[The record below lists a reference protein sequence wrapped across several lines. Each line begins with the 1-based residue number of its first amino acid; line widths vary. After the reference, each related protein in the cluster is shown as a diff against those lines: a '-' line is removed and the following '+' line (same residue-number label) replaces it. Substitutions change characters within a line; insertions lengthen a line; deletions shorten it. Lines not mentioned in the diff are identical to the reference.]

1 MTTKMVRLAMT
12 SPESSHQQNSSSSGG
27 NSTNNN
33 NHQSGEIIQQQ
44 QSVAIHQSPQQQ
56 PPQQG
61 TIAHP
66 AHHMHHAGATMPQ
79 QQPPPPVEGNGHG
92 LFIGQYT
99 AAGDFYPEHGYFIPH
114 HHHHHEMCPAAHAP
128 LCTLHDFGPVTV
140 PMVSQSGSPPIPM
153 PVQVPPGH
161 LMQQIVDENGTLRH
175 VILSTAHN
183 QQIHGQ
189 GSVQGVQHHIHGHY
203 IAANGTTPSFYGPLA
218 TGYPGPGPGP
228 HFHPIPGGHL
238 QPQQL
243 SHSPHSPSPPNNNYH
258 KDERTQRQHTKLL
271 RKLDQQQQ
279 KQREM
284 NSALSTPA
292 HSPSPRKSE
301 LNGLRRTTP
310 ASRNGASS
318 VGTSEDG
325 EESSSVPDEE
335 DDYQPL
341 IDQLSAV
348 QSPQVSEVMSKSA
361 LLQWAA
367 PPNSEQ
373 VTLNP
378 RDLQYE
384 VLLSDRGKDGKYKS
398 IFKGSS
404 LSCRIQDL
412 RPGQE
417 YSVCLQVHYQEL
429 QGSASEP
436 TVFTTPPCP
445 PDTPF
450 APKLITRTK
459 NSLQVRWNAT
469 ADNGSHILHYILEYD
484 EGKGKEFVEVCKTK
498 GRQYSLTKLQPST
511 WYSFRLAAVNDCGKS
526 PYSDII
532 TFCTAANP
540 PPQPTPPTLA
550 AATSS
555 SLRLEWIRR
564 SQEEEYV
571 LQMADKESGHGYL
584 PMYTGRETVYEC
596 VNLRRATVFHF
607 RLKAENEVG
616 SSPWSDE
623 VIYRTLPERPGRP
636 GKPQVK
642 GKIHATNF
650 KAKWDPPS
658 DRGGSEIKMYYLE
671 INAGA
676 GFERV
681 YMGSE
686 TEAICDRLSPGTT
699 YQIRV
704 WCEGVAG
711 PSAPSEPCTVTT
723 EAVAPVAPS
732 APFCSTPPGPYAT
745 VLRWERPDY
754 NGGAPVTEY
763 EVEMEGGVPRQRIAV
778 YRGKDTQCVAKDLS
792 PGEVYVAQVRAIN
805 RIGAGQW
812 SEEGTFVAG
821 AAPPGIPGR
830 PDVTI
835 RSATHLTVSWEE
847 PATNGA
853 FISEYRL
860 ESAVNNQEDC
870 YNIAYQGVQTMAE
883 VRNLMP
889 FTTYFFRVSATNAAG
904 TSGFSAPISTRTPAA
919 APNAPIIESCDITST
934 EVTVYWRA
942 PDCHGSPI
950 RHYNIDCADR
960 VMATTDAVTEYC
972 IGDLQPETLYKIKIQ
987 AVNEIGAGPLSSALR
1002 VTTLPLPPKPP
1013 RLECTAAG
1021 HNFVKLKWG
1030 DGRNVDFT
1038 RYHVEMMNNRNR
1050 EFVTVYTG
1058 TNYTC
1063 RVPKLQEQATYVFR
1077 ICAETDHAGIG
1088 DYSDEVA
1095 FETTAAVPS
1104 SIKSPRIY
1112 EPAAGSVPVNDSSN
1126 CDHIHV
1132 EWQHSKNT
1140 FPDPVEYILQCTRSR
1155 EQDYKQIYRGPET
1168 RFTVE
1173 NLECGVEYCLR
1184 VCPVR
1189 LMVTGECLPGSFS
1202 PVLRHTVPLKS
1213 KSVIDSNAIAGAHG
1227 LSGGAPGASGGVTSQ
1242 AFDDNLSNA
1251 GAVQRILGRVTTIYS
1266 SRRNFTDQ
1274 QKAIIIAIF
1283 LMIGSVVL
1291 AYVVKLFNFS

>member
-1 MTTKMVRLAMT
+1 
-12 SPESSHQQNSSSSGG
+12 
-27 NSTNNN
+27 
-33 NHQSGEIIQQQ
+33 
-44 QSVAIHQSPQQQ
+44 
-56 PPQQG
+56 
-61 TIAHP
+61 
-66 AHHMHHAGATMPQ
+66 
-79 QQPPPPVEGNGHG
+79 
-92 LFIGQYT
+92 
-99 AAGDFYPEHGYFIPH
+99 
-114 HHHHHEMCPAAHAP
+114 MCPAAHAP

-218 TGYPGPGPGP
+218 AGYPGPGPGA

-540 PPQPTPPTLA
+540 PPQPAAPTLA
-550 AATSS
+550 SATST

-584 PMYTGRETVYEC
+584 PMYTGRDTVYEC
-596 VNLRRATVFHF
+596 INLRRATVFHF

-650 KAKWDPPS
+650 KAKWEPPS

-681 YMGSE
+681 YMGCD

-704 WCEGVAG
+704 WCEGAAG
-711 PSAPSEPCTVTT
+711 ASAPSEPCTVTT
-723 EAVAPVAPS
+723 EAVAPVAPPP
-732 APFCSTPPGPYAT
+732 PFCSTPPGPYAT

-763 EVEMEGGVPRQRIAV
+763 EVEMEGGVPRQRVHV
-778 YRGKDTQCVAKDLS
+778 YRGKDTQCVAKDLV

-805 RIGAGQW
+805 RIGAGPW
-812 SEEGTFVAG
+812 SEDGSFAAG
-821 AAPPGIPGR
+821 AARPGVPGR
-830 PDVTI
+830 PEVAV

-889 FTTYFFRVSATNAAG
+889 FTTYFFRVCATNAAG
-904 TSGFSAPISTRTPAA
+904 ISDFSTLVSAKTPAA
-919 APNAPIIESCDITST
+919 APNAPVIDSCDITST

-950 RHYNIDCADR
+950 RHYSIECADHT
-960 VMATTDAVTEYC
+960 VATEDAVTEYC

-987 AVNEIGAGPLSSALR
+987 AVNDVGAGPLSSALR

-1030 DGRNVDFT
+1030 DGKNIDFT
-1038 RYHVEMMNNRNR
+1038 RYHVEMMNNRSR

-1058 TNYTC
+1058 TSFTC

-1095 FETTAAVPS
+1095 FETTAALPS

-1112 EPAAGSVPVNDSSN
+1112 EPAAVTAPQDSSN

-1140 FPDPVEYILQCTRSR
+1140 FPDPVEYILQCTRSK

-1189 LMVTGECLPGSFS
+1189 LMATGECLPGSFS
-1202 PVLRHTVPLKS
+1202 PVLRHLVPLKS
-1213 KSVIDSNAIAGAHG
+1213 KSVIDSNAISGGHG
-1227 LSGGAPGASGGVTSQ
+1227 LSSATGASSVPSQ
-1242 AFDDNLSNA
+1242 AFDDNLSNV

-1283 LMIGSVVL
+1283 LMIGSVIL